1 MSNVF
6 VIIKMCYVHN
16 QWYDISCFTLY
27 IAKNRAVHEV
37 ILKNIVD
44 PDRPYDNITWG
55 MRFASRITK
64 ATNTHPEYLTLIAFP
79 R

>member
-1 MSNVF
+1 
-6 VIIKMCYVHN
+6 
-16 QWYDISCFTLY
+16 
-27 IAKNRAVHEV
+27 
-37 ILKNIVD
+37 LKNIVD

-55 MRFASRITK
+55 MRFACRLTK